1 MVCQRPVRETPSVK
15 LGFPVLP
22 VTTAEKVKY
31 LLKALYL
38 AATQGDPVAR
48 NFLRDYEQRR
58 LTTSEEL

>member
-1 MVCQRPVRETPSVK
+1 M
-15 LGFPVLP
+15 
-22 VTTAEKVKY
+22 
-31 LLKALYL
+31 LKALYL